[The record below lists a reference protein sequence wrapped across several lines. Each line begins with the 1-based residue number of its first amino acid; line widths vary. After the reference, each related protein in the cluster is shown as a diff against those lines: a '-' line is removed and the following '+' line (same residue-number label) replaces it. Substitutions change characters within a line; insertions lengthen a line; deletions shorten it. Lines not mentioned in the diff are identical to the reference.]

1 MKTLNV
7 VTEKGVV
14 FTFNEDINLL
24 SCLHNKIQTYLY
36 DIKGVRY
43 WRKRIKEYKRLK
55 KIQNRILSI
64 MTSLE
69 EIDILGGKLW

>member
-24 SCLHNKIQTYLY
+24 SGLHNKIQAYLY

-69 EIDILGGKLW
+69 EIDILS

>member
-7 VTEKGVV
+7 VTEKGVA

-69 EIDILGGKLW
+69 EIDILGGKL